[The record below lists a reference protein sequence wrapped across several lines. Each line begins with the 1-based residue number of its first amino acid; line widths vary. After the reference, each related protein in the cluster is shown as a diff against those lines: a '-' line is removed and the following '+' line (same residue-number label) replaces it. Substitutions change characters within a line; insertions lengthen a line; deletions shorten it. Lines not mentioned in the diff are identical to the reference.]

1 METLITE
8 YFNPL
13 EHQNYWQDRS
23 DLYELTDE
31 RISCIEPIEQND
43 KIKLPLMDHQKRALS
58 YCSYLEN
65 NLELKIPGISC
76 YDVFTDKALYCD
88 PVGAGK
94 SLVMLSL
101 ISNKPCLYPKAKSL
115 VRTAGSIGI
124 VKNNMIREM
133 SPLSIIVAPSTL
145 FIQWREYIQTQT
157 KLRFSYILTMN
168 DFTNLDVVNKDGIL
182 VSANLYNTLCK
193 VMTNIHVSRI
203 IFDEVHMLKIK
214 KERDVEY
221 DKDKISASFYWF
233 ISASPYEIRRF
244 IMSKRGFLYRA
255 LEDVLEMQNYG
266 LVFKNEDKLIKKKI
280 VLPPPINNVLKC
292 KNSRILSVLS
302 NVVSEEVLEMISAD
316 DVNGAM
322 NRLGVEKVGYDS
334 IISIVSKDLLSK
346 KDKILNDITYLNNT
360 VWKNEREKDKAIDNH
375 RQKIVELDRK
385 IEMIKSRIAEE
396 NMDPIT
402 CEDIVN
408 PAITPCCQ
416 NTFEFKSLTSYLI
429 KEKTVCPICRAVLL
443 PEKLI
448 VIDKNGKQEEIETKK
463 QVVTKTKEIYDSK
476 LEALSDILKK
486 MNKSSKIIIASGPTA
501 NYKDV
506 LHVIESSTLRM
517 RKLDGNIFVRNK
529 ILEEFKTKDLNIL
542 YLPAYESGSGL
553 NIVNA
558 TDLIF
563 LHKMSDGNMNQ
574 VTGRAQRLGRKSPLT
589 IWKILYEDEINRTF

>member
-1 METLITE
+1 
-8 YFNPL
+8 
-13 EHQNYWQDRS
+13 
-23 DLYELTDE
+23 
-31 RISCIEPIEQND
+31 
-43 KIKLPLMDHQKRALS
+43 
-58 YCSYLEN
+58 
-65 NLELKIPGISC
+65 
-76 YDVFTDKALYCD
+76 
-88 PVGAGK
+88 
-94 SLVMLSL
+94 
-101 ISNKPCLYPKAKSL
+101 
-115 VRTAGSIGI
+115 
-124 VKNNMIREM
+124 
-133 SPLSIIVAPSTL
+133 
-145 FIQWREYIQTQT
+145 
-157 KLRFSYILTMN
+157 
-168 DFTNLDVVNKDGIL
+168 
-182 VSANLYNTLCK
+182 
-193 VMTNIHVSRI
+193 
-203 IFDEVHMLKIK
+203 
-214 KERDVEY
+214 
-221 DKDKISASFYWF
+221 
-233 ISASPYEIRRF
+233 
-244 IMSKRGFLYRA
+244 
-255 LEDVLEMQNYG
+255 
-266 LVFKNEDKLIKKKI
+266 
-280 VLPPPINNVLKC
+280 
-292 KNSRILSVLS
+292 
-302 NVVSEEVLEMISAD
+302 
-316 DVNGAM
+316 
-322 NRLGVEKVGYDS
+322 
-334 IISIVSKDLLSK
+334 
-346 KDKILNDITYLNNT
+346 